1 MDKRNGQS
9 IPAWPGKD
17 ILRIMTTQTVRCRI
31 APSPSGFLHIGTAKT
46 ALYNWLYARSQGGVF
61 ILRLE
66 DTDAERTDEQY
77 VQAMCEGFRWL
88 GIDWDEGPKFGDEP
102 EKGDY
107 GPYRQSQRGD
117 VYRREAARLLAEGKA
132 YKCFCTKEEL
142 DAQREQAA
150 LEKRPPRYSGKC
162 RNLDAAAVAAKGDA
176 PYCIRFRVPEGETV
190 VEDVIQGPVRF
201 NNKEYDDFI
210 IVKANG
216 DAIFHLAVV
225 VDDGLM
231 GITQIIRGD
240 DHLTN
245 AGRHVMLFNALGYAT
260 PRFAHHPLVHD
271 EQGRKYSKRLHG
283 ANVLDWRDDGYL
295 PETLI
300 NYIAL
305 LGWTSE
311 EEGREFFTLEEL
323 KHLFSLK
330 RLTKSPARFDRK
342 KLDWLNGQHIRML
355 SREQLCERVLP
366 ILRKQG
372 FDVDA
377 RSQEWLTEMAAICQE
392 KIPTLNHITAYA
404 DFFFLRPAEYDEKG
418 VRKYFAP
425 AESAAWLET
434 ALGCMEQASLW
445 RRDAIKA
452 AFEAAAAAHDL
463 KIGALV
469 NATRLALTGKT
480 VGPGLYELTEL
491 LGKDEAV
498 ERMKLALAHRQTLG
512 ESQA

>member
-1 MDKRNGQS
+1 MGENE
-9 IPAWPGKD
+9 I
-17 ILRIMTTQTVRCRI
+17 RCRI

-46 ALYNWLYARSQGGVF
+46 ALYNWLFARSQGGAF

-66 DTDAERTDEQY
+66 DTDAERTDEQF
-77 VQAMCEGFRWL
+77 VAAMCEGFKWL

-102 EKGDY
+102 EKGGY
-107 GPYRQSQRGD
+107 GPYRQSQRRD
-117 VYRREAARLLAEGKA
+117 LYRREAARLLEEGKA
-132 YKCFCTKEEL
+132 YKCFCTREEIE
-142 DAQREQAA
+142 AMRQQAA
-150 LEKRPPRYSGKC
+150 AEKRPPRYSGKC
-162 RNLDAAAVAAKGDA
+162 RNLTPEEIAAKGDA
-176 PYCIRFRVPEGETV
+176 PYSVRFRVPEGETIV
-190 VEDVIQGPVRF
+190 DDIIQGPVRF

-210 IVKANG
+210 IVKPNG

-231 GITQIIRGD
+231 KVSHIIRGD

-245 AGRHVMLFNALGYAT
+245 AGRHVMLFSALGY
-260 PRFAHHPLVHD
+260 PLPKFAHHPLVHD

-283 ANVLDWRDDGYL
+283 ANVLDWREDGYL

-323 KHLFSLK
+323 KRLFSLK

-355 SREQLCERVLP
+355 TAEQLCDRVLP
-366 ILRKQG
+366 IMRKNG
-372 FDVDA
+372 LDVDS
-377 RSQEWLTEMAAICQE
+377 RPRDWLLKMAAACQE
-392 KIPTLNHITAYA
+392 KIPTLNHIVGYT
-404 DFFFLRPAEYDEKG
+404 DFFFIRPEAYEEKG
-418 VRKYFAP
+418 ARKFFAQP
-425 AESAAWLET
+425 DSPDWIQT
-434 ALGCMEQASLW
+434 
-445 RRDAIKA
+445 AIKA
-452 AFEAAAAAHDL
+452 MREAEGWNHDALKEKYERAAGAGGI

-480 VGPGLYELTEL
+480 VGPGLYELAEL
-491 LGKDEAV
+491 LGRDEAITRM
-498 ERMKLALAHRQTLG
+498 ERALAYIEQHEGELRQ
-512 ESQA
+512 

>member
-1 MDKRNGQS
+1 MIDPT
-9 IPAWPGKD
+9 I
-17 ILRIMTTQTVRCRI
+17 RCRI

-46 ALYNWLYARSQGGVF
+46 ALYNWLFARSQGGAF

-77 VQAMCEGFRWL
+77 VAAMCEGFKWL
-88 GIDWDEGPKFGDEP
+88 GIVWDEGPQFGDEP
-102 EKGDY
+102 ARGDY
-107 GPYRQSQRGD
+107 GPYRQSERGCF
-117 VYRREAARLLAEGKA
+117 YRQEAARLLDEGKA
-132 YKCFCTKEEL
+132 YKCFCSKEEL
-142 DAQREQAA
+142 DAARAQAA

-162 RNLDAAAVAAKGDA
+162 RDLTPEAIADKGDA
-176 PYCIRFRVPEGETV
+176 PYCVRFRVPEGETV
-190 VEDVIQGPVRF
+190 VDDLIQGPVRF

-231 GITQIIRGD
+231 KISHVIRGD

-245 AGRHVMLFNALGYAT
+245 AGRHVMLFNALGY
-260 PRFAHHPLVHD
+260 PLPKFAHHPLVHD
-271 EQGRKYSKRLHG
+271 EHGKKYSKRLHG
-283 ANVLDWRDDGYL
+283 ANVLDWREDGYL
-295 PETLI
+295 PETMI

-323 KHLFSLK
+323 KGLFSLK

-355 SREQLCERVLP
+355 TPETLCEYVLP
-366 ILRKQG
+366 ILRKAG
-372 FDVDA
+372 LDVDG
-377 RSQEWLTEMAAICQE
+377 RSREWLVAAVSICQE
-392 KIPTLNHITAYA
+392 KIPTLNHIVAYT
-404 DFFFLRPAEYDEKG
+404 DFFFTAPEAYDEKG
-418 VRKYFAP
+418 VRKLFQQP
-425 AESAAWLET
+425 DSRRWLET
-434 ALGCMEQASLW
+434 AMACMSSVESW
-445 RRDAIKA
+445 RRDVLKA
-452 AFEAAAAAHDL
+452 AYEQAAEKQNF

-480 VGPGLYELTEL
+480 VGPGLYELAEL
-491 LGKDEAV
+491 LERDEALARM
-498 ERMKLALAHRQTLG
+498 ERALNHIETLG
-512 ESQA
+512 EPQ